1 MAQRRH
7 HYERA
12 FEGFLRARRIPY
24 VAVDEARKALVPN
37 GAPSAGADGGAGPA
51 LKSFDFVI
59 YGNPPGSTGTPG
71 LAHSGPD
78 GANLLID
85 IKGRRVGRRKAA
97 ATPPTS
103 DDALR
108 VGRLESWVT
117 MEDVRSL
124 TEWEKLFG
132 EGFQAAFVFVYACD
146 AQPPD
151 ALFQEVFEH
160 AGAWYALR
168 VVTLGQYAKHMKVRS
183 PRWGTVD
190 IARRAFEHISQ
201 PLTAGLRAGSG
212 LFDLGPALP
221 AMG

>member
-12 FEGFLRARRIPY
+12 FESFLRARRIPY
-24 VAVDEARKALVPN
+24 VAVDEARKSLVPM
-37 GAPSAGADGGAGPA
+37 GGTIGGEDTGSGPA

-59 YGNPPGSTGTPG
+59 YGSQGAANP
-71 LAHSGPD
+71 LASGPD

-85 IKGRRVGRRKAA
+85 IKGRRVGARAARSARA
-97 ATPPTS
+97 ATG
-103 DDALR
+103 DECLR

-117 MEDVRSL
+117 LEDIRSL

-132 EGFQAAFVFVYACD
+132 DGFQAAFVFVYACD

-168 VVTLGQYAKHMKVRS
+168 VVTLAEYARNMKTRS

-190 IARRAFEHISQ
+190 IARRVFERISQ
-201 PLTAGLRAGSG
+201 PLTTAVGGPG
-212 LFDLGPALP
+212 PLFDLGPTLP
-221 AMG
+221 VII

>member
-24 VAVDEARKALVPN
+24 VAVDEARKSLIPSGTSSPN
-37 GAPSAGADGGAGPA
+37 SPAGPA

-59 YGNPPGSTGTPG
+59 YGNQPGSSGVPG

-85 IKGRRVGRRKAA
+85 IKGRRVGRRKSNSAA
-97 ATPPTS
+97 TS

-108 VGRLESWVT
+108 IGRLESWVT
-117 MEDVRSL
+117 LEDIHSL

-132 EGFQAAFVFVYACD
+132 DGFQAAFVFVYACD

-168 VVTLGQYAKHMKVRS
+168 VVTLAQYAKHMKVRS

-212 LFDLGPALP
+212 LFDLGPVVP